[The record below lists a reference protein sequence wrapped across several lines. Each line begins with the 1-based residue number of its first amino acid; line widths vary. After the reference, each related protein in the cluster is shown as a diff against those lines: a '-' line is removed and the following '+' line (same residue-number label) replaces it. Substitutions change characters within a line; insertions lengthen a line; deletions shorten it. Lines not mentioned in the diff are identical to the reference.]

1 MTKELFKIQGVGL
14 DTTTINNVP
23 ERLIENLDLLGGC
36 YIHTN
41 PDSNNDYLI
50 DKLVK
55 SLPDSPLVVS
65 INSIN
70 DQTDYIIESH
80 LKTIGRDKIDLLLLD
95 HNSCKGD
102 ISVLAGLPI
111 DNIGVKDLETLEEIE
126 EIKKNIDFKYISLD
140 ICPLNFNWPI
150 IKWCQDNKIDI
161 IGFNPFGGRLSSQ
174 SVIDA
179 FSIPY
184 LLGFS
189 SNYSS
194 IVMLSGR
201 DINFYLSDEIS
212 YLTSLIGKETSPK
225 YFIRKS
231 VKKLYKPVKK
241 IIGTSIVVD
250 KNTIIPY
257 NSPEMIYFGED
268 LDLTLGSAS
277 TLKLPEEAVDY
288 VERDIRNYVDS
299 LDIPENLTKDNEILS
314 LIRYRLYEYL
324 KTKIKGKINLCRVG
338 ESEIIIQ
345 VIKETTRTEKKWFI
359 KREVQD
365 SEISNFLLTVYQGK
379 PIIVLSSDQKG

>member
-23 ERLIENLDLLGGC
+23 ERLIENIDMLGNC

-41 PDSNNDYLI
+41 PRSNNDYLI

-65 INSIN
+65 IDLIN
-70 DQTDYIIESH
+70 DQTDYILESH
-80 LKTIGRDKIDLLLLD
+80 LKTLGRNKIDLLLLD
-95 HNSCKGD
+95 HESCKGD
-102 ISVLAGLPI
+102 ISILTGLPI
-111 DNIGVKDLETLEEIE
+111 DNIGVKNLETLEEID

-140 ICPLNFNWPI
+140 ICPLNFNWNI

-201 DINFYLSDEIS
+201 DINYYISDEIS

-268 LDLTLGSAS
+268 LDLTLGSAA
-277 TLKLPEEAVDY
+277 TLKLPEDAIDY
-288 VERDIRNYVDS
+288 VEKDIRDYINS
-299 LDIPENLTKDNEILS
+299 LDIPEGLADSDILS
-314 LIRYRLYEYL
+314 IIRYRVCEYL
-324 KTKIKGKINLCRVG
+324 ETKIKGKINLCRVG
-338 ESEIIIQ
+338 DSEVIIQ

>member
-1 MTKELFKIQGVGL
+1 MTKETFKIQGVGL
-14 DTTTINNVP
+14 DTTTINNIP
-23 ERLIENLDLLGGC
+23 EKLIENAEILEGC

-41 PDSNNDYLI
+41 PRSNNDYI
-50 DKLVK
+50 IERLVK
-55 SLPDSPLVVS
+55 LLPNSPLIVS
-65 INSIN
+65 IDSIN
-70 DQTDYIIESH
+70 DQTSYIIESH
-80 LKTIGRDKIDLLLLD
+80 LKIIGRNKIDLLLID

-102 ISVLAGLPI
+102 VSILTGLPI
-111 DNIGVKDLETLEEIE
+111 DNIGVKNLETLEEIE

-140 ICPLNFNWPI
+140 LCPLNFNWSV

-268 LDLTLGSAS
+268 LDLSLGFAS
-277 TLKLPEEAVDY
+277 TLKLPEHPIDY
-288 VERDIRNYVDS
+288 VESDAKNYIDS
-299 LDIPENLTKDNEILS
+299 LDIPTGLSDSEILS
-314 LIRYRLYEYL
+314 IVRYRLCEYL
-324 KTKIKGKINLCRVG
+324 ETKIKGKINLCRVG
-338 ESEIIIQ
+338 ESEVIIQ
-345 VIKETTRTEKKWFI
+345 VIKETIRTEKKWFI